1 MRAIKID
8 IQERKEKMRLSEILH
23 DYPDENV
30 VEIINEKDFS
40 RFSVTTAVSSE
51 CCCVFVDLKRYIKT
65 IPQAATM
72 VITTPEIA
80 KGLDSK
86 EYGICISENPKI
98 TYFRAFRGTAASM
111 VKPDFP
117 TEIDST
123 ARIGKYVNISGNNVK
138 IGKNVTIEDFV
149 TISDNVYVG
158 DNVVVRAGAKLG
170 IEDYNYYEDNERLVH
185 IKHYGNLIIESAAE
199 IGYNSVIG
207 KALYPND
214 STIIGEGTQIA
225 GACLIGHDCKLD
237 KSVMVYAGTVV
248 GGFCTIGKGSQLK
261 MGSTIK
267 NRITIGKNAQI
278 GMGAAVVYDVSDG
291 ETVFGNPA
299 KRMIVPKL

>member
-1 MRAIKID
+1 MK
-8 IQERKEKMRLSEILH
+8 LSEILH
-23 DYPDENV
+23 DFPDENV
-30 VEIINEKDFS
+30 VGIIDEKDFS
-40 RFSVTTAVSSE
+40 RFSITTVVSSE
-51 CCCVFVDLKRYIKT
+51 CCCVFVDLNRFIKT
-65 IPQAATM
+65 IPQSAAM

-80 KGLDSK
+80 KKLDSK

-98 TYFRAFRGTAASM
+98 TYFRAFSATAASM
-111 VKPDFP
+111 VKPNFS

-123 ARIGKYVNISGNNVK
+123 ARIGKYVNLSGNNVK

-158 DNVVVRAGAKLG
+158 DDVVVRAGAKLG
-170 IEDYNYYEDNERLVH
+170 IEDYNYYEDNESLVH
-185 IKHYGNLIIESAAE
+185 IKHYGNLIIENAAE

-225 GACLIGHDCKLD
+225 GSCLIGHDCKLG
-237 KSVMVYAGTVV
+237 KSVMVYAGTVI

-267 NRITIGKNAQI
+267 NGIIIGKNAQI
-278 GMGAAVVYDVSDG
+278 GMGAVLLYDVSDG

-299 KRMIVPKL
+299 KRMVVPKL